1 MGSTRLEGSSAP
13 TTSSSD
19 GSSPVT
25 ADSAARRLIVNADDL
40 GLSPG
45 VNRGILESAVC
56 GVVTSTTAMTN
67 MPFVQAG
74 LELIRQNAPHLGVGL
89 HLNLSYGR
97 PLSDPAEV
105 PSLVR
110 GDGQFVSVSR
120 GIASSRRWQPGEV
133 KLEFSAQLER
143 FVALTET
150 LPDHLDSHQ
159 MVGSLSAVCR
169 EVMLDLAETHALPMR
184 RGGREAF
191 RLLEREA
198 ARRLYLTQPWM
209 PPLLGTLPWQ
219 RYNHIYDRVALEPD
233 HFEIGFFDSTATVET
248 LLRILGELP
257 AGVTELVCHPGYLDE
272 AADGYKGREVEL
284 AALTDARVAQK
295 VTAEG
300 VELTTFAALRRTL
313 SR

>member
-1 MGSTRLEGSSAP
+1 MVAHNT
-13 TTSSSD
+13 
-19 GSSPVT
+19 
-25 ADSAARRLIVNADDL
+25 ARRLIVNADDL

-45 VNRGILESAVC
+45 INQGIVECAQG

-67 MPFVQAG
+67 MPYVQAG
-74 LELIRQNAPHLGVGL
+74 LELVRRKVPHLGVGL
-89 HLNLSYGR
+89 HLNLSFGR

-120 GIASSRRWQPGEV
+120 GIASSRRWQPDEV
-133 KLEFSAQLER
+133 RLEFHAQLER
-143 FVALTET
+143 FVALTGE

-169 EVMLDLAETHALPMR
+169 EAMLDLAETHALPVR
-184 RGGREAF
+184 RGGRAAF
-191 RLLEREA
+191 RLLEQEA

-209 PPLLGTLPWQ
+209 PPLLGTLPWG
-219 RYNHIYDRVALEPD
+219 RYNHIYDRAALETD

-248 LLRILGELP
+248 LLRILEELP
-257 AGVTELVCHPGYLDE
+257 AGITELVCHPGYLDE
-272 AADGYKGREVEL
+272 AADGYRGREVEL

-295 VTAEG
+295 VAAEG
-300 VELTTFAALRRTL
+300 VELTTFAALRRAPD
-313 SR
+313 R